1 MGKPGRP
8 ELEVTGTP
16 ERITGVRVG
25 GVAVTVL
32 EGHLRLD

>member
-16 ERITGVRVG
+16 DQIADVRVG

-32 EGHLRLD
+32 EGNLKLD